1 MRKHKYS
8 FLLQTVQATVRLS
21 LWSTRLW
28 ISVALWMPIG
38 AIALG
43 QSNLSESERKVEEV
57 WRSSEEPGEVSTSK
71 RKRRMKY
78 RLPEPPPGAFR
89 IGCICM
95 DGTRADT
102 RGIGSCSGHG
112 GVRYWVYR
120 LKDGDTV
127 HLFTEHHLK
136 HPEDLPAE
144 KMMELSRRRA
154 DRIRRM
160 EESRSTFGTAPAHG
174 HELSDNGRDAAR
186 SLRAGGVSV
195 ARGGEYGGRR
205 GKRVRGNATA
215 LALER
220 EQSGVS
226 EICITSFATTSKAT
240 ASATASPESSKKTA
254 AIEYKSRYS

>member
-1 MRKHKYS
+1 MAMRKHKHS
-8 FLLQTVQATVRLS
+8 FVLQTARVTVRSS
-21 LWSTRLW
+21 LWSARLW
-28 ISVALWMPIG
+28 ILVILWMPTG
-38 AIALG
+38 FIALG
-43 QSNLSESERKVEEV
+43 QSRLSESERNTEEV

-136 HPEDLPAE
+136 HPEALPAE

-160 EESRSTFGTAPAHG
+160 EESRSTSGTAPVMDTSPVITVETLPVVSEPEVYPWLEVA
-174 HELSDNGRDAAR
+174 SMAA
-186 SLRAGGVSV
+186 AGVSV
-195 ARGGEYGGRR
+195 YAVTRLLLRWSANNPELVRYALRHLLRHRKRPQARPRR
-205 GKRVRGNATA
+205 SGPRKKR
-215 LALER
+215 L
-220 EQSGVS
+220 
-226 EICITSFATTSKAT
+226 
-240 ASATASPESSKKTA
+240 P
-254 AIEYKSRYS
+254 

>member
-1 MRKHKYS
+1 MHGRHS
-8 FLLQTVQATVRLS
+8 GRHPGNRVVQRSRRSALL
-21 LWSTRLW
+21 
-28 ISVALWMPIG
+28 G
-38 AIALG
+38 
-43 QSNLSESERKVEEV
+43 
-57 WRSSEEPGEVSTSK
+57 VSPQ
-71 RKRRMKY
+71 RRRY
-78 RLPEPPPGAFR
+78 GAFIHR
-89 IGCICM
+89 ASLEASGGLAGGED
-95 DGTRADT
+95 DGVIAPASRPDSAD
-102 RGIGSCSGHG
+102 G
-112 GVRYWVYR
+112 G
-120 LKDGDTV
+120 
-127 HLFTEHHLK
+127 EQ
-136 HPEDLPAE
+136 E
-144 KMMELSRRRA
+144 
-154 DRIRRM
+154 RIRH
-160 EESRSTFGTAPAHG
+160 GACHG